1 LTDKAF
7 IKKRGLSR
15 SSDAFSLEN
24 ETATKFG
31 LAVEKSSSEGTLIS
45 GNREQFRNIESE
57 GFRVKIL
64 PNTNILEIG
73 SYRIDT
79 EKESHDISSGI
90 SFTENFKNESV
101 TVLPDLSIPE
111 NLKVNWTHHL
121 IQLKEPPTQDLIR
134 AIEDRGVDVVEP
146 ISSYGLFVV
155 GKPENVYKLKD
166 NLTFVEWVGPFLPA
180 YRINNNLL
188 GLKGN
193 IKYVSIGIYPPS
205 DADTVKQTILRFHG
219 KIMTETSPIEG
230 YQGEYFK
237 IIAEINSDYLSN
249 LASLPSV
256 RWLEYASPTPGLDG
270 ERETQIIAHNLNN
283 SKPITGYKTWL
294 SNIGLSGKDV
304 IITICD
310 TGVDSNQTNNTNGHS
325 DLKGRQIKFIDYT
338 SGRFLTDTDGH
349 GTHVAGICLGNA
361 GSNMKE
367 GNPPDDFLWGQGI
380 APDSKFVT
388 QNALFGR
395 WPPTDWGNLTRD
407 AVNSGANIMNN
418 SWWDGGPPGS
428 GYTATARRFDQLCRD
443 PTGNPTDSDLR
454 NLIIVFSA
462 GNEGHRGASSIT
474 PPHEAKN
481 PIIVGNSST
490 YRPNLGNNDIRGLA
504 KRSSRGPAKDGRI
517 LPTIVA
523 PGTNVSSAWSPTG
536 NLIDWGNPIPNTNE
550 KYMFGSGTSMAAP
563 HISGCC
569 ALLVEWWKKRTN
581 GKIPSLALL
590 KAVLINSAEDIA
602 GGSSGKPDGSLLD
615 HIPNNDQGWGLVNLK
630 SILQN
635 GESRIFSD
643 QKNPFTFSGEEHS
656 IQVIPSNTNH
666 EIRITLVWTDAP
678 GATDANPSLV
688 NDLDLEV
695 VELATGKVYKGNNF
709 SEGYSIEGG
718 DFDNLNNIECVYIK
732 NPTGTYKINV
742 IASNIAGNASP
753 PFNMTSWQD
762 YVLVMAN
769 VGPIEGTNNGII
781 ID

>member
-7 IKKRGLSR
+7 IKKRGLAR
-15 SSDAFSLEN
+15 SSEAFSLEN
-24 ETATKFG
+24 DTAKKFG
-31 LAVEKSSSEGTLIS
+31 LSVEKSSPEGTLIS

-73 SYRIDT
+73 SFRIDT
-79 EKESHDISSGI
+79 EKESHGVSAGI
-90 SFTENFKNESV
+90 SLTENFKKESFDFQP
-101 TVLPDLSIPE
+101 TLSIPE
-111 NLKVNWTHHL
+111 NFKENWIHYL
-121 IQLKEPPTQDLIR
+121 VQLKEPPTGDLIR
-134 AIEDRGVDVVEP
+134 AIEDNGVDVVES

-166 NLTFVEWVGPFLPA
+166 NLTFVDWVGPFLPA
-180 YRINNNLL
+180 YRINNNLI
-188 GLKGN
+188 GLEGK

-205 DADTVKQTILRFHG
+205 NADSVKQTVVQLNGIIISEAHP
-219 KIMTETSPIEG
+219 TEG

-237 IIAEINSDYLSN
+237 IIAELNSESLPK
-249 LASLPSV
+249 LASLPSI
-256 RWLEYASPTPGLDG
+256 RWLEYASPMPGLDG

-294 SNIGLSGKDV
+294 SNIGLSGRDV
-304 IITICD
+304 VITICD
-310 TGVDSNQTNNTNGHS
+310 TGVDANQSNNTNGHS
-325 DLKGRQIKFIDYT
+325 DLRGRQIKFIDYT
-338 SGRFLTDTDGH
+338 NGRYLTDTDGH
-349 GTHVAGICLGNA
+349 GTHVAGICVGNA

-367 GNPPDDFLWGQGI
+367 ENPPDDFLWGQGI
-380 APDSKFVT
+380 APASRYVT

-407 AVNSGANIMNN
+407 AVNAGANIMNN
-418 SWWDGGPPGS
+418 SWYDGGPHGS
-428 GYTATARRFDQLCRD
+428 GYTASARRFDQLCRD
-443 PTGNPTDSDLR
+443 PISNSTGSDIN
-454 NLIIVFSA
+454 NLIIIFSA
-462 GNEGHRGASSIT
+462 GNAGRNGTSSIT

-490 YRPNLGNNDIRGLA
+490 YRPNLGNNDIRGLT
-504 KRSSRGPAKDGRI
+504 RSSSRGPAKDGRI

-536 NLIDWGNPIPNTNE
+536 NVIDWGNPIPNTSE
-550 KYMFGSGTSMAAP
+550 KYMFGTGTSMAAP
-563 HISGCC
+563 HVSGCC

-590 KAVLINSAEDIA
+590 KAILINSALDIA
-602 GGSSGKPDGSLLD
+602 GGSSGRPDGSRLD

-630 SILQN
+630 EIFKN
-635 GESRIFSD
+635 GDIRIFSD
-643 QKNPFTFSGEEHS
+643 QKNPFTATGEEHS
-656 IQVIPSNTNH
+656 IQVKPSNTNQ

-695 VELATGKVYKGNNF
+695 VELATDKTYKGNNF
-709 SEGYSIEGG
+709 SDGHSIEGG

-732 NPTGTYKINV
+732 NPTGTYEINV
-742 IASNIAGNASP
+742 IASNIAGNARP
-753 PFNMTSWQD
+753 PFNMTPLQD
-762 YVLVMAN
+762 YVLVMSN
-769 VGPIEGTNNGII
+769 VKTIEGTNNGII